1 MKIISPLMIVWLA
14 LVGLYGC
21 EKKADRLASEDDAAV
36 AEGSKDTAAEPD
48 EMQGRDDPK
57 KEIPSEAGES
67 EKKD

>member
-1 MKIISPLMIVWLA
+1 MRKILSLMVVWFA
-14 LVGLYGC
+14 LVGLSGC
-21 EKKADRLASEDDAAV
+21 EKKADQVASEDDAAV

-48 EMQGRDDPK
+48 EMQGKDDPK